1 MAIKEVFMSSKRYLD
16 EFKIEAF
23 QQITE
28 GKQLPE
34 AVCRGLPIALF
45 RPFPQ
50 GLGCQ
55 RANFLIAH

>member
-1 MAIKEVFMSSKRYLD
+1 MSSKRYLD